1 MLLAQ
6 GFPQVC
12 DHTVSGASILGRLW
26 ESAHHCHVIVVGY
39 ISMQVLGKGLSVSL
53 WLLSGCFL
61 ESLETPESL
70 GFSDMPARLQSD
82 LQVRRAWDS
91 SREMEIPVF
100 YD

>member
-12 DHTVSGASILGRLW
+12 DHIVSGVSILGRLW
-26 ESAHHCHVIVVGY
+26 ESVHHCLVIVVGY
-39 ISMQVLGKGLSVSL
+39 ISMQVLGKGLSVLCGYCLDVS
-53 WLLSGCFL
+53 S
-61 ESLETPESL
+61 TPESP

-82 LQVRRAWDS
+82 LQVRRGRDS